1 MDTLLRAL
9 ADGQAHSPT
18 SLLAGLI
25 DLVRPAH
32 PSDSAQAI
40 KNVRALSYL
49 LEQHPDY
56 RANLRRCL
64 LQQLSGTRQI
74 QLYTDVGILS
84 NAGFFS
90 SMKTRIGERLLPP
103 PRNPGYLKDVFSHLF
118 RDKRDYQWVQELPQ
132 EVCGD
137 LWRALHWEEETDTEA
152 LAHTRWQLL
161 EAVQVLSSR
170 VVAIGLEPELVRVH
184 PDIERFESPF
194 LHLNAEVFRFVESQ
208 RHAATDDNETGED
221 EKHILVLLEQCEGI
235 VLRIRKNAAR
245 YGISVSLTYHLQR
258 LQQHIHRLR
267 QVLMLLTPD
276 YDPVADPTLFRLV
289 GELVRADNRRHKL
302 SDLFTSNIELLA
314 LQVTEHAGQ
323 RGEHYIA
330 ENHSE
335 WLGMAKAALG
345 AGLVVG
351 FMALIKL
358 TLAQAHLPLLLEGMA
373 FGLNYAF
380 GFMLIQLLHF
390 TIATKQPAMTAA
402 RLAAAIYTPNGGKA
416 QLTELTGLVV
426 SVLRTQFIAIVG
438 NVAMAIPVAWAM
450 AEGWKHLFGTQAVSV
465 TKAQHLLHDIDPL
478 ASLSLFHAAIAGV
491 YLFLAGLIAGYY
503 DNLAIYQRIPER
515 LATLPWLNSL
525 IGEPRTRRVAQ
536 YVEHNLGALAGNFYF
551 GLFLGLTGTIGVLLG
566 LPIDIRHITFAS
578 ANLAFAAV
586 GLDYAMSWPTLAW
599 SVLGIGLIGLLNLL
613 VSFNLALWVAL
624 RSRKLTLRD
633 ALPLLPA
640 VGRHFLS
647 RPLDFFWP
655 PRRPA
660 DENEA
665 GDKVLETRPR

>member
-1 MDTLLRAL
+1 MDTLLRTL
-9 ADGQAHSPT
+9 ADGQQHSPT
-18 SLLAGLI
+18 LLLAGLI
-25 DLVRPAH
+25 DLVRPAN
-32 PSDSAQAI
+32 PADSAQAI

-56 RANLRRCL
+56 RANLRRGL
-64 LQQLSGTRQI
+64 LQQLGSTRQI

-84 NAGFFS
+84 NEGFFS

-103 PRNPGYLKDVFSHLF
+103 PRNLDYLKDVFSQLF
-118 RDKRDYQWVQELPQ
+118 RDKRDYQWVQALPQ
-132 EVCGD
+132 AVCGD
-137 LWRALHWEEETDTEA
+137 FWCALHWEEESDSEA
-152 LAHTRWQLL
+152 LSHTRWQLL

-170 VVAIGLEPELVRVH
+170 IVAIGLEPELVRVH

-194 LHLNAEVFRFVESQ
+194 LHLNAEVFRFVEGQ
-208 RHAATDDNETGED
+208 RDAATDGGIADDD

-235 VLRIRKNAAR
+235 VQRIRKNASR

-258 LQQHIHRLR
+258 LRQHIHRLR
-267 QVLMLLTPD
+267 QVLTLLTPD
-276 YDPVADPTLFRLV
+276 YDPVADPTLFRLL

-302 SDLFTSNIELLA
+302 SDLLTSNIELLA

-330 ENHSE
+330 ESRKE
-335 WLGMAKAALG
+335 WLDMAQAAMG
-345 AGLVVG
+345 AGLIVG

-358 TLAQAHLPLLLEGMA
+358 SLAQAHLPLLLEGMA
-373 FGLNYAF
+373 FGLNYAL
-380 GFMLIQLLHF
+380 GFMLIQLLRF
-390 TIATKQPAMTAA
+390 TVATKQPAMTAA
-402 RLAAAIYTPNGGKA
+402 RLAAAIHTPNGGKA
-416 QLTELTGLVV
+416 QLTELTELVV
-426 SVLRTQFIAIVG
+426 SVLRTQFVAIVG
-438 NVAMAIPVAWAM
+438 NVLMAIPVAWAI
-450 AEGWKHLFGTQAVSV
+450 AEGWKQLFGAQAVSV
-465 TKAQHLLHDIDPL
+465 AKAQHLLQDLDPL

-491 YLFLAGLIAGYY
+491 YLFLSGLIAGYH
-503 DNLAIYQRIPER
+503 DNLAIYRRIPER
-515 LATLPWLNSL
+515 LAALPWLNRL
-525 IGEPRTRRVAQ
+525 LGERRTRCVAQ

-551 GLFLGLTGTIGVLLG
+551 GLFLGLTGTVGVLLG

-586 GLDYAMSWPTLAW
+586 GLDYLMSWQTLAW

-640 VGRHFLS
+640 VGRHFLR

-660 DENEA
+660 PEDEAVAEA
-665 GDKVLETRPR
+665 LEPSQR